1 MNQRQPTD
9 VSRIDKLRMDRDG
22 TDPTESKAA
31 RAASVPGVLVG
42 DDVASSE
49 HLQVALLT
57 AVNLAHKSFSAPVP
71 VSASHAT
78 WAAKPLT
85 ALAIHTTVR
94 EEVVALGGVVTETL
108 SESTPAILIGDCDRA
123 GRSLRLTFDGWRV
136 SVGPAASTPRLQE
149 RPYTPL
155 AAIAAAAVAVGEAFS
170 SWAQISVEATR
181 KHVAFSLWRPDLL
194 IEDPFSL
201 GELLTE
207 IPEKLEVFGLGHLG
221 QAYVWALASLPLD
234 KASFLLYLCDD
245 DVVESPNLE
254 TGALLRSGDLPGRK
268 TRVVSRWLKA
278 RGIGYRVLERF
289 IDKDYRRCG
298 TEPMVAIAGFDNNEA
313 RQWVA
318 NANFAYLVDAGLGGE
333 ATNFDSI
340 SVKTWPHQAASA
352 AELWPLETED
362 DRKKRE
368 ERQARRAAANAA
380 YTDIAP
386 DDCGKILVANKAVAV
401 PFVGAVAASLAVAE
415 LLRAANGGP
424 VYSSARVRVGSQGD
438 RVLAA
443 ALIAERAAA
452 WRGIKMAALRNHAR

>member
-1 MNQRQPTD
+1 MNQQQPTG
-9 VSRIDKLRMDRDG
+9 VSRIDKLTMDRDG
-22 TDPTESKAA
+22 TDPAKSKAA

-42 DDVASSE
+42 ADVASSE

-71 VSASHAT
+71 VSASAVT

-85 ALAIHTTVR
+85 ALATHTTVR

-108 SESTPAILIGDCDRA
+108 SESAPVVLIGDSDRA

-136 SVGPAASTPRLQE
+136 SVGPAATTPRLQE

-155 AAIAAAAVAVGEAFS
+155 APIAAAAVAVGEAFS

-181 KHVAFSLWRPDLL
+181 KHVAFSLWRPDLPVD
-194 IEDPFSL
+194 DPISL
-201 GELLTE
+201 GEQLIE

-245 DVVESPNLE
+245 DIVESPNLE
-254 TGALLRSGDLPGRK
+254 TGALLRSEDLPGRK
-268 TRVVSRWLKA
+268 TRVVSKWLKA
-278 RGIGYRVLERF
+278 RDIGYRVLERF

-298 TEPMVAIAGFDNNEA
+298 TEPMVAIAAFDNNEA
-313 RQWVA
+313 RQWLA
-318 NANFAYLVDAGLGGE
+318 NANFACLVDAGLGGE

-340 SVKTWPHQAASA
+340 SVKTWPQQATSP

-368 ERQARRAAANAA
+368 ERQARRAASNAA

-424 VYSSARVRVGSQGD
+424 VYSSARVRVCSQGD
-438 RVLAA
+438 RALAA
-443 ALIAERAAA
+443 ALVAERAAA
-452 WRGIKMAALRNHAR
+452 WRGIKMAALRS